1 MSIVPPAK
9 STRGGAEDSII
20 IAIDFFVEIRY
31 QDRTTP
37 WRAPPGGALLLLLYI
52 TRMTKRRQASALQRT
67 DKVSD
72 ERQIQK
78 F

>member
-31 QDRTTP
+31 QDRTTSWSAP
-37 WRAPPGGALLLLLYI
+37 AWRRSCYSRFTLLG
-52 TRMTKRRQASALQRT
+52 
-67 DKVSD
+67 
-72 ERQIQK
+72 
-78 F
+78 